1 MRNCLTNYRYRAVA
15 RTVHNGCALKLV
27 PGSCNRT
34 THQNKSQVR
43 FEYQLQKQTG
53 RAGTVEQ
60 DLTLHTH
67 NEAFRTDVRSDWC
80 VAVATDVTVCAL
92 RLFMWGWSQC
102 IDHRLFLMQNAWWYF
117 NNQLVWQIIII
128 SSWDC
133 TPLKWRYVQLKEFN
147 TASSVLPNVPNVPSN
162 SVKFPGR
169 SP

>member
-102 IDHRLFLMQNAWWYF
+102 IDHRLFLMQNA
-117 NNQLVWQIIII
+117 
-128 SSWDC
+128 
-133 TPLKWRYVQLKEFN
+133 
-147 TASSVLPNVPNVPSN
+147 
-162 SVKFPGR
+162 
-169 SP
+169 

>member
-1 MRNCLTNYRYRAVA
+1 MLTFEYLPRTNAKLSDELSLSRCCENSG

-80 VAVATDVTVCAL
+80 VAVATNRLCAPIIYVGMESVHRPSFIFNAKRVMVFQQSTGVANYNYIVV
-92 RLFMWGWSQC
+92 RLYTIEMK
-102 IDHRLFLMQNAWWYF
+102 
-117 NNQLVWQIIII
+117 V
-128 SSWDC
+128 
-133 TPLKWRYVQLKEFN
+133 
-147 TASSVLPNVPNVPSN
+147 
-162 SVKFPGR
+162 R
-169 SP
+169 STKRIQHSL